1 MTLGIVGYGNLGK
14 GVADAARAFGME
26 VIVSARP
33 GADTVDDGRV
43 SFDEVLRR
51 SDVISLHCPLTDATV
66 GLFGEAEFKKMQSDA
81 ILINTARGGL
91 IDSAALVSALRNGDI
106 AAAAL
111 DVLPQEP
118 PVEGN
123 PLLDYD
129 GPNLTMSPHIAWAS
143 NEARQAAV
151 DQLTATVV
159 AFQSGERLN
168 RVV

>member
-1 MTLGIVGYGNLGK
+1 
-14 GVADAARAFGME
+14 ME

-66 GLFGEAEFKKMQSDA
+66 GLFGEAEFGKMQSDA

-91 IDSAALVSALRNGDI
+91 VDSAALVSALRKGDI

-118 PVEGN
+118 PVDGD

-129 GPNLTMSPHIAWAS
+129 GTNLMMSPHIAWAS

-151 DQLTATVV
+151 DQLTATVA
-159 AFQSGERLN
+159 AFQSGEELN

>member
-1 MTLGIVGYGNLGK
+1 
-14 GVADAARAFGME
+14 ME

-33 GADTVDDGRV
+33 GSASVAAGRV
-43 SFDEVLRR
+43 AFEELLER
-51 SDVISLHCPLTDATV
+51 SDVISLHCPLTDSTT
-66 GLFGEAEFKKMQSDA
+66 GLFGETEFKKMKSDA

-91 IDSAALVSALRNGDI
+91 VDSAALVAALSNGDI

-118 PVEGN
+118 PVDGN

-129 GPNLTMSPHIAWAS
+129 GHNLCITPHIAWGS
-143 NEARQAAV
+143 NEARQAAI
-151 DQLTATVV
+151 DQLAANIA
-159 AFQSGERLN
+159 AFLEGDNLN